1 MTTETT
7 VPCGEA
13 RHTIRLASDG
23 LELIDHPD
31 AESELILAALGG
43 DKPNCIRIVEAWQ
56 RRAADIDLLM
66 ILPRS
71 DDDQI
76 RVSWGDVEVAR
87 SPVRT
92 SVAMSGPPGPPVPA
106 GLPAGA
112 PAHIRQMQAT
122 LKETYARQ
130 LDILTV
136 LALGHEFQKRLV
148 GTIVASVEDAP
159 PGEASPALAAA
170 LAGRAGPA
178 IARWLDVNADDVTVA
193 VYRGSGWG
201 SLFASDDA
209 VWVALPVS
217 WLAEVWAPGLELV
230 DGRFVVGVGS
240 AGMVAVGAPGSET

>member
-1 MTTETT
+1 MTPETT

-13 RHTIRLASDG
+13 HHAIRLAPDG
-23 LELIDHPD
+23 LELVDHPD

-43 DKPNCIRIVEAWQ
+43 GKPNCIRIAEAWT
-56 RRAADIDLLM
+56 RRVQDIDLLM
-66 ILPRS
+66 VLPRS
-71 DDDQI
+71 DEDEV
-76 RVSWGDVEVAR
+76 RVTWGDVEVAR

-92 SVAMSGPPGPPVPA
+92 SVAMSGPPGPPVPIPA
-106 GLPAGA
+106 GL

-122 LKETYARQ
+122 LQEAQARQ

-148 GTIVASVEDAP
+148 GTIVASAGEAS

-170 LAGRAGPA
+170 LAGRAAPA
-178 IARWLDVNADDVTVA
+178 IARWLDVDPDNVTIA
-193 VYRGSGWG
+193 VHKGKGWG
-201 SLFASDDA
+201 SMFASDDA

-217 WLAEVWAPGLELV
+217 WLSDVWACGMEIV

-240 AGMVAVGAPGSET
+240 AGVVAVGAPGSET